1 VWNFAQEKKIERK
14 HNLESKLGFRAFFVI
29 NFKDRSMSRIIELY
43 LCRHAETTAN
53 RDDILQG
60 HCDYELT
67 DEGVEASR
75 LTGRHFFAQQLIF
88 NRVCS

>member
-1 VWNFAQEKKIERK
+1 M
-14 HNLESKLGFRAFFVI
+14 ESKLGFRAFFVI

-53 RDDILQG
+53 RDNILQG

-67 DEGVEASR
+67 DEGVDASLR
-75 LTGRHFFAQQLIF
+75 TGRHLLAQQVIF
-88 NRVCS
+88 DRVCS